1 MSHGLM
7 VRVVEGLNLSPF
19 QKICW
24 DFSNQKCLVS
34 RHAEKN
40 KKEFYPFLFNM
51 IVCWTITAKTFYFLS
66 KHLLTCLKTESLFR
80 VKNSFNSL
88 SEVACFLS
96 KSFWCYN
103 LFEQRHSLCLDRNMW
118 VDSRILKRS
127 KLLNAVVKTFHI
139 HRSFQLIYWVI
150 PIDSESM

>member
-1 MSHGLM
+1 MINKYDSESSGRKHPILFACGHGVCNECCEEILDQY
-7 VRVVEGLNLSPF
+7 EALECPF
-19 QKICW
+19 CR
-24 DFSNQKCLVS
+24 SNSV
-34 RHAEKN
+34 N
-40 KKEFYPFLFNM
+40 
-51 IVCWTITAKTFYFLS
+51 
-66 KHLLTCLKTESLFR
+66 R